1 MFFCRSIDF
10 ESERDR
16 DREIKKM
23 ADLITIQH
31 SDILSIHS
39 IVVNTNIPNVA
50 KRIFVHI
57 SYNNKIAKIRE

>member
-10 ESERDR
+10 ESERDK

-50 KRIFVHI
+50 IEKDICTHFLQQQN
-57 SYNNKIAKIRE
+57 SEN